1 MRDRKPGVLERPI
14 PSSEA
19 ERRERR
25 KSRGGLSR
33 PVLTEI
39 GKQLRAYY
47 GFLIEPVPDR
57 FVEILRRLD
66 QPDEPEAP
74 R

>member
-1 MRDRKPGVLERPI
+1 MRDRKPGVLERAAPN
-14 PSSEA
+14 EV

-25 KSRGGLSR
+25 RTRGGLSR
-33 PVLTEI
+33 PVLSEI

-57 FVEILRRLD
+57 FVDIMQRLD
-66 QPDEPEAP
+66 KPDEPESSK
-74 R
+74 

>member
-1 MRDRKPGVLERPI
+1 MRDRKPGVLERPLA
-14 PSSEA
+14 PGEA
-19 ERRERR
+19 ERERR
-25 KSRGGLSR
+25 ARRGGLSR

-57 FVEILRRLD
+57 FAELMRRID
-66 QPDEPEAP
+66 KPDEPEA
-74 R
+74 